1 MVTGWLQIGDSWYYL
16 QPSGAMATGWVWIG
30 GTWYFFSDLGQWS

>member
-1 MVTGWLQIGDSWYYL
+1 LKESGVMV
-16 QPSGAMATGWVWIG
+16 TGWVWIG